1 VLNKKHITFL
11 KVYGPAILWGMF
23 ILIATLTPGKSLPS
37 SSLFRFD
44 KLIHVVIFGIFAWLV
59 LRAYFLSPAKN
70 SNNQTR
76 IYSIV
81 GIASILFGIAI
92 EGIQQFI
99 PDRGADR
106 YDIIANTVG
115 IIAAQIVFYFVYR
128 KTSHE
133 TNNR

>member
-1 VLNKKHITFL
+1 MLNKKYITFL

-44 KLIHVVIFGIFAWLV
+44 KFIHVVIFGVFAWLV
-59 LRAYFLSPAKN
+59 LRAYFLSSKN
-70 SNNQTR
+70 NNSKTNV
-76 IYSIV
+76 YLVV
-81 GIASILFGIAI
+81 GVSTILFGIAI
-92 EGIQQFI
+92 EGMQQFI

-115 IIAAQIVFYFVYR
+115 IIAAQILFYFVHR
-128 KTSHE
+128 RETSHE
-133 TNNR
+133 INNR

>member
-1 VLNKKHITFL
+1 VLNKKYITFL

-44 KLIHVVIFGIFAWLV
+44 KLIHIVIFGVFAWLV
-59 LRAYFLSPAKN
+59 LRAYFLSGKIE
-70 SNNQTR
+70 SNKTNV
-76 IYSIV
+76 YFIV
-81 GIASILFGIAI
+81 GATTILFGIAI

-106 YDIIANTVG
+106 YDVIANTFG
-115 IIAAQIVFYFVYR
+115 IIAAQIIFYFVHR
-128 KTSHE
+128 K
-133 TNNR
+133 NVA